1 MSSSEFSD
9 IVWSMSNWLPKLEKV
24 SSVGFLI
31 GLRCRLGGP
40 RGLDGRV
47 RKRSATLGTG
57 EEWAR
62 VIWGA
67 EGAPLE
73 ECERAW
79 PRAKGERVRGRS
91 GRVVVEKLERG
102 DSVEGESGAVA
113 RRGVS
118 GRGADISVGRAGRG
132 LRSASSRSTR
142 GGFIM
147 IGGSITRGAMLLF
160 IRYCNA
166 HNKYSARVLGP
177 AGLRVLHV

>member
-1 MSSSEFSD
+1 MTRGVISSSEFSD

-40 RGLDGRV
+40 KGLDGRV
-47 RKRSATLGTG
+47 RNLSATLGTG

-67 EGAPLE
+67 EGVPLE
-73 ECERAW
+73 ERERAW

-91 GRVVVEKLERG
+91 GRVVVDKLDRG
-102 DSVEGESGAVA
+102 DSVDGDSGAVA

-132 LRSASSRSTR
+132 LRSASSRSTL
-142 GGFIM
+142 GGFII

-160 IRYCNA
+160 IRYLECRQQT
-166 HNKYSARVLGP
+166 HSSGP
-177 AGLRVLHV
+177 C